1 MPLASP
7 WTSLLVLLAAL
18 AASAAAT
25 AVVIRVVLRLGFVAM
40 PRADRWHTRV
50 TALHGGVGFAPV
62 FLLIAAGVVIALA
75 SRLDLGSLDAVRRSG
90 LLEPAAVLVGAGAM
104 FLLGLVDDF
113 KRLRPATKLAG
124 QIVAA
129 APMMVVVGPFSLTG
143 WMPIDLLVT
152 YLWIVGV
159 TNAVNLLDNM
169 DGISAGVC
177 TVAFASIA
185 ATLAVHLDAGSMPP
199 AAWLA
204 ALMSAATLGFWI
216 HNRPPAKVFMGD
228 SGSLFLGF
236 MLATLTLPGTLNGG
250 WSAAPDEPLSSLQQA
265 LVALAFAGIPIL
277 DTVLVTVTRLWRS
290 QSPAVGGKD
299 HSTHRLARLGLD
311 GWQTLSTVLV
321 LAAASGLAGFFMVGS
336 PAIIYPLFGLYLVSL
351 LLVGVWLSRV
361 PVVVSEASGVVQSF
375 LERRRTPLIQ
385 VIKAAVDVLLVS
397 ACYYG
402 AYLLRFDF
410 SLDEPTRLAVVRSLP
425 VVLACSLLAHL
436 AFRSYT
442 RSWRSGSASEMVDHA
457 LPAVVG
463 AATGVA
469 AVVVGFGLPLGFSRG
484 AFVIFGV
491 LVVLATVL
499 SRFSFVLL
507 DGISARLRARSQQAR
522 AVVIYGAGR
531 AGRLLATEAAYLE
544 GPGPFRVVGFVDDDE
559 SKQGCRIHGVRVSS
573 PESWRARR
581 RLAPAEVWV
590 SSPLV
595 PSARVEEFRAR
606 LGEEVVVRR
615 LEVRI
620 TESTGGAGGAGGS
633 GAHPIEQATAHRA

>member
-1 MPLASP
+1 MPALAP
-7 WTSLLVLLAAL
+7 WIPPLVLLAAV
-18 AASAAAT
+18 AASAVST
-25 AVVIRVVLRLGFVAM
+25 AVVIRVVLRLGLVAV

-62 FLLIAAGVVIALA
+62 FLLIAGSIVVAIG
-75 SRLDLGSLDAVRRSG
+75 SRLDLGSLEAVRSSG
-90 LLEPAAVLVGAGAM
+90 LLEPAVVLVGAAAM

-113 KRLRPATKLAG
+113 QRLRPATKLAG

-129 APMMVVVGPFSLTG
+129 APLMVVVGPFALTG
-143 WMPIDLLVT
+143 WMPLDLVVT
-152 YLWIVGV
+152 YAWIVGV

-185 ATLAVHLDAGSMPP
+185 ATLAVHMPGEAPP
-199 AAWLA
+199 AAWMA
-204 ALMSAATLGFWI
+204 ALMAAATFGFWL
-216 HNRPPAKVFMGD
+216 HNRPPARVFMGD

-236 MLATLTLPGTLNGG
+236 MLATLTLPGALNDG
-250 WSAAPDEPLSSLQQA
+250 WTTSPDLPLSTVQQA
-265 LVALAFAGIPIL
+265 LIAVSFAGIPIL
-277 DTVLVTVTRLWRS
+277 DTVLVTLTRLWRS

-311 GWQTLSTVLV
+311 GWQTLGTVLS
-321 LAAASGLAGFFMVGS
+321 LAAVSGLAGFFMVGS
-336 PAIIYPLFGLYLVSL
+336 PSIIYPLFGLYLVAL
-351 LLVGVWLSRV
+351 LLVGVWLARV
-361 PVVVSEASGVVQSF
+361 PVVVSDATGTLQSF
-375 LERRRTPLIQ
+375 LSRRRTPIIQ
-385 VIKAAVDVLLVS
+385 VIKAVLDALLVS

-410 SLDEPTRLAVVRSLP
+410 SLDEPTRLAVARSLP
-425 VVLACSLLAHL
+425 LVLACCLLAHL

-463 AATGVA
+463 GAAGVA
-469 AVVVGFGLPLGFSRG
+469 AVVVAFGLPLGFSRG

-491 LVVLATVL
+491 LYVLATVL

-507 DGISARLRARSQQAR
+507 DEISARLRSRSGEAK

-531 AGRLLATEAAYLE
+531 AGRLLASEAAFLD
-544 GPGPFRVVGFVDDDE
+544 GPVRVVGFVDDDE
-559 SKQGCRIHGVRVSS
+559 SKQGCRVHGIRVAA
-573 PESWRARR
+573 PEAWTSRR
-581 RLAPAEVWV
+581 RPPQVEIWV

-595 PSARVEEFRAR
+595 PADRVEQFRR
-606 LGEEVVVRR
+606 LLGGDVVVRR
-615 LEVRI
+615 LDVRI
-620 TESTGGAGGAGGS
+620 SETVGPATSAGS
-633 GAHPIEQATAHRA
+633 GAHAVEQPPAHRA